1 MNVAAFNTPNDPA
14 WRWRIVNYA
23 GETIAESHDGFPS
36 IGAALAQG
44 TQKLAAMNVVDHF
57 AAQQLATLDLLPP
70 RPVRS
75 TDTPPE
81 VSPARV

>member
-1 MNVAAFNTPNDPA
+1 MNVAAFNTPSDPA

-44 TQKLAAMNVVDHF
+44 SQKLAAMNVVDHS
-57 AAQQLATLDLLPP
+57 QPNNW
-70 RPVRS
+70 RRS
-75 TDTPPE
+75 T
-81 VSPARV
+81 SYLRGR